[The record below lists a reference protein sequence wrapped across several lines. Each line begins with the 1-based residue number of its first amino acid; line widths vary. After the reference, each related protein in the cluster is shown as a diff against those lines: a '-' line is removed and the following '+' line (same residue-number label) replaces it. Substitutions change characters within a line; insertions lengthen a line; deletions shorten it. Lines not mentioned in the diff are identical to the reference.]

1 MNIVFTNILGIN
13 DIFPPEPASKNI
25 PDWYKDIDSYVYGEK
40 KPTGKAE
47 NSSTIKRCMPVFDV
61 INSGY
66 IIKTAAD
73 IYVSQRESFDVEGK
87 SLGIHPFY
95 EWSSFDAINFHPI
108 EQAPNH
114 PHKNGHM
121 ISYPKFINFWGI
133 ETPKGYSC
141 LFVQPFHRDSV
152 FTILPGV
159 VDTDKYVQ
167 PVNFP
172 FVLNDIKWEGLIP
185 AGTPIAQVVPFKR
198 EDWNMEIGTKS
209 NIEKT
214 NQVHNLLKTKF
225 FDSYKNQFRSG
236 TTYK

>member
-1 MNIVFTNILGIN
+1 V
-13 DIFPPEPASKNI
+13 
-25 PDWYKDIDSYVYGEK
+25 
-40 KPTGKAE
+40 
-47 NSSTIKRCMPVFDV
+47 
-61 INSGY
+61 
-66 IIKTAAD
+66 
-73 IYVSQRESFDVEGK
+73 
-87 SLGIHPFY
+87 
-95 EWSSFDAINFHPI
+95 
-108 EQAPNH
+108 QAPNH
-114 PHKNGHM
+114 PHRNGHM
-121 ISYPKFINFWGI
+121 ISYPKFINFWAI

-141 LFVQPFHRDSV
+141 LFVQPFHRDSA

-185 AGTPIAQVVPFKR
+185 AGTPIAQVIPFKR
-198 EDWNMEIGTKS
+198 EDWNMEIGTIS
-209 NIEKT
+209 NIEKS